1 MGFDKGI
8 RRRTFLQGIAA
19 AATAGHA
26 ARSLFSEEQSATS
39 SREKLS
45 VFAYSDVA
53 LTGGPLKA
61 QWDRIHASYMKL
73 DEDRLLKVYRQRA
86 GLPAPG
92 EDMGGWYDADGFGP
106 GQVLG
111 QIISGLARFYSTSGD
126 AATQAK
132 VERLVNGFAATIES
146 DDYWYPSLKASTS
159 CAAYTLDKILVGL
172 LDAHNFAG
180 ISSALDAVRRCLKG
194 SARYLPP
201 RAYEHFEAPRQ
212 EAVDEPYTLPENI
225 FYAYETTGDQ
235 DYREMARK
243 FLMDRTYFDPLS
255 RGENVLPG
263 LHAYSHV
270 NALCSA
276 SRAYLVLGEPK
287 YLQAVQNA
295 WEIITKAQ
303 SFASGGW
310 GPDEAFVVP
319 SKGLLGNSLAHT
331 HAHFETP
338 CGSYAHL
345 KLTRY
350 LLRFTG
356 EGRYGD
362 SLERVL
368 YNTMLGVKDPKGDG
382 HVFYYSD
389 YHPTT
394 QKTYHPDKWPCC
406 SGTTPQVVADYVIS
420 TYFRA
425 AEGIYVNLFTSS
437 EVNWKVQGT
446 PVKLIQKTTYPESD
460 SSELRVEV
468 AAPSEFTIYV
478 RIPGWLRSP
487 AQLAVNEKGIS
498 VAAQPG
504 SFAAIRRRWQTND
517 TVQIQLPFSL
527 RQEPIDEQHPDTVAL
542 MFGPLMLVAL
552 DPPLELARKSVSVS
566 PEGLQS
572 TPYSPLTFEVQ
583 RAPGELRFM
592 PFYRVQ
598 EETYTAYVKA
608 T

>member
-1 MGFDKGI
+1 MDSKGGI
-8 RRRTFLQGIAA
+8 RRRTFLKGIAVA
-19 AATAGHA
+19 AAGGHG
-26 ARSLFSEEQSATS
+26 ARSLFSQEPTS
-39 SREKLS
+39 TASREKLS
-45 VFAYSDVA
+45 VFAYSDVR

-61 QWDRIHASYMKL
+61 QWDRIHASYMQL

-126 AATQAK
+126 AATQSK
-132 VERLVNGFAATIES
+132 VQRLVKGFAATIDS
-146 DDYWYPSLKASTS
+146 DDYWYPSLKASTA

-180 ISSALDAVRRCLKG
+180 ASSALEAARRCVKG
-194 SARYLPP
+194 SVRYLPP
-201 RAYEHFEAPRQ
+201 RAYERFEAPKQ
-212 EAVDEPYTLPENI
+212 AAIDETYTLPENL
-225 FYAYETTGDQ
+225 FYAYETTGDP

-243 FLMDRTYFDPLS
+243 YLMDRTYFDPLS

-276 SRAYLVLGEPK
+276 SRAHLVLGEPK
-287 YLQAVQNA
+287 YLQAARNA
-295 WEIITKAQ
+295 WEMIAKTQ

-310 GPDEAFVVP
+310 APNEEFVVP
-319 SKGLLGNSLAHT
+319 HKGLLGESLTNT

-362 SLERVL
+362 SLERIL
-368 YNTMLGVKDPKGDG
+368 YNTILGIKDPKGDG

-394 QKTYHPDKWPCC
+394 QKTYHHDKWPCC

-425 AEGIYVNLFTSS
+425 ADGIYVNLFTPS
-437 EVNWKVQGT
+437 EVSWKVQGAA
-446 PVKLIQKTTYPESD
+446 VKLTQRTTYPESD
-460 SSELRVEV
+460 STELRVEV

-487 AQLAVNEKGIS
+487 AQLAINGKNLS
-498 VAAQPG
+498 LDAPPG

-517 TVQIQLPFSL
+517 VVQVQIPFAL
-527 RQEPIDEQHPDTVAL
+527 RLEPIDEEHPKTVAL
-542 MFGPLMLVAL
+542 MWGPLMLVAL
-552 DPPLELARKSVSVS
+552 DSPLEVARKSVSS
-566 PEGLQS
+566 EGLKPTTQA
-572 TPYSPLTFEVQ
+572 PLSFELPRASETQ
-583 RAPGELRFM
+583 RFV

-598 EETYTAYVKA
+598 DETYTTYVEA

>member
-1 MGFDKGI
+1 METKHGI
-8 RRRTFLQGIAA
+8 PRRTFLQGIATA
-19 AATAGHA
+19 AAVGHR
-26 ARSLFSEEQSATS
+26 ARSLFSEEQTSMS
-39 SREKLS
+39 SREKLT
-45 VFAYSDVA
+45 VFAYSDVK

-61 QWDRIHASYMKL
+61 QWDRIHESYMKL

-92 EDMGGWYDADGFGP
+92 QDMGGWYDADGFGP

-132 VERLVNGFAATIES
+132 VQRLVNGFAATI
-146 DDYWYPSLKASTS
+146 DADNYWYPSEKASTAS
-159 CAAYTLDKILVGL
+159 TAYTLDKILVGL
-172 LDAHNFAG
+172 LDAHNLAG
-180 ISSALDAVRRCLKG
+180 VSSALDAARRCIKG
-194 SARYLPP
+194 SVRYLPP
-201 RAYEHFEAPRQ
+201 RAYERFEAPKQ
-212 EAVDEPYTLPENI
+212 AVYDETYTLPENLL
-225 FYAYETTGDQ
+225 YTYQTTGDQ

-243 FLMDRTYFDPLS
+243 YLMDKTYFDPLS

-276 SRAYLVLGEPK
+276 SRAYLVMGEAK

-295 WEIITKAQ
+295 WEIITKTQ
-303 SFASGGW
+303 SYASGGW
-310 GPDEAFVVP
+310 APNEEFVVP
-319 SKGLLGNSLAHT
+319 NKGLMGESLTKT

-345 KLTRY
+345 KLSRY
-350 LLRFTG
+350 MLRFTG

-389 YHPTT
+389 YHPAT
-394 QKTYHPDKWPCC
+394 QKAYHPDKWPCC

-425 AEGIYVNLFTSS
+425 SDGIYVNLFTPS
-437 EVNWKVQGT
+437 EVNWHVQGT
-446 PVKLIQKTTYPESD
+446 PVKLTQQTTYPESE
-460 SSELRVEV
+460 STELRVEV

-487 AQLAVNEKGIS
+487 AQLAVNGKPLS
-498 VAAQPG
+498 VDAQPG

-517 TVQIQLPFSL
+517 AIQVQIPFAL
-527 RQEPIDEQHPDTVAL
+527 RLEPIDEEHPKTVAL
-542 MFGPLMLVAL
+542 MWGPLMLVAL
-552 DPPLELARKSVSVS
+552 DSPLEIARKTVSVS
-566 PEGLQS
+566 SEGLKPA
-572 TPYSPLTFEVQ
+572 THIPLSFEAPRPAGTQ
-583 RAPGELRFM
+583 RFV

-598 EETYTAYVKA
+598 DETYTTYVEV

>member
-1 MGFDKGI
+1 MDSKGGI
-8 RRRTFLQGIAA
+8 RRRTFLKGIAVA
-19 AATAGHA
+19 AAGGHG
-26 ARSLFSEEQSATS
+26 ARSLFSQEPTS
-39 SREKLS
+39 TASREKLS
-45 VFAYSDVA
+45 VFAYSDVR

-61 QWDRIHASYMKL
+61 QWDRIHASYMQL

-126 AATQAK
+126 AATQSK
-132 VERLVNGFAATIES
+132 VQRLVKGFAATIDS
-146 DDYWYPSLKASTS
+146 DDYWYPSLKASTA

-180 ISSALDAVRRCLKG
+180 ASSALEAARRCVKG
-194 SARYLPP
+194 SVRYLPP
-201 RAYEHFEAPRQ
+201 RAYERFEAPKQ
-212 EAVDEPYTLPENI
+212 AAIDETYTLPENL
-225 FYAYETTGDQ
+225 FCAYETTGDP

-243 FLMDRTYFDPLS
+243 YLMDRTYFDPLS

-276 SRAYLVLGEPK
+276 SRAHLVLGEPK
-287 YLQAVQNA
+287 YLQAARNA
-295 WEIITKAQ
+295 WEMIAKTQ

-310 GPDEAFVVP
+310 APNEEFVVP
-319 SKGLLGNSLAHT
+319 HKGLLGESLTNT

-362 SLERVL
+362 SLERIL
-368 YNTMLGVKDPKGDG
+368 YNTILGIKDPKGDG

-394 QKTYHPDKWPCC
+394 QKTYHHDKWPCC

-425 AEGIYVNLFTSS
+425 ADGIYVNLFTPS
-437 EVNWKVQGT
+437 EVSWKVQGAA
-446 PVKLIQKTTYPESD
+446 VKLTQRTTYPESD
-460 SSELRVEV
+460 STELRVEV

-487 AQLAVNEKGIS
+487 AQLAINGKNLS
-498 VAAQPG
+498 LDAPPG

-517 TVQIQLPFSL
+517 VVQVQIPFAL
-527 RQEPIDEQHPDTVAL
+527 RLEPIDEEHPKTVAL
-542 MFGPLMLVAL
+542 MWGPLMLVAL
-552 DPPLELARKSVSVS
+552 DSPLEVARKSVSS
-566 PEGLQS
+566 EGLKPTTQA
-572 TPYSPLTFEVQ
+572 PLSFELPRASETQ
-583 RAPGELRFM
+583 RFV

-598 EETYTAYVKA
+598 DETYTTYVEA